1 MKIGGYGFYDPLSIG
16 GALRNK
22 PLDEAGAG
30 AAVNEIGETD
40 IKQAFIDM
48 EKDRSLAQ
56 YQYFVGGAVID
67 SSDDGVVIQ
76 KSGPVR

>member
-1 MKIGGYGFYDPLSIG
+1 
-16 GALRNK
+16 
-22 PLDEAGAG
+22 
-30 AAVNEIGETD
+30 
-40 IKQAFIDM
+40 M